1 MPPLDQRW
9 CDGCGAGRDGQ
20 HVRLRTSH
28 MWPSRLLCPMCG
40 KIAAQAYLVERE
52 QRVFTARLAVARA
65 MAELRSGRKIRA

>member
-1 MPPLDQRW
+1 
-9 CDGCGAGRDGQ
+9 
-20 HVRLRTSH
+20 